1 SQPLRSSGGEKR
13 ISSGFVVRM
22 IILIFPHYTIR
33 RDNGKVFLL
42 TFRTQKIKANNHG
55 ENKNIL

>member
-1 SQPLRSSGGEKR
+1 
-13 ISSGFVVRM
+13 M

-33 RDNGKVFLL
+33 CDNGKVFLL

>member
-1 SQPLRSSGGEKR
+1 
-13 ISSGFVVRM
+13 M
-22 IILIFPHYTIR
+22 R

-55 ENKNIL
+55 ENKNFL

>member
-1 SQPLRSSGGEKR
+1 
-13 ISSGFVVRM
+13 M

-42 TFRTQKIKANNHG
+42 TFRTQIKANNHG

>member
-1 SQPLRSSGGEKR
+1 MFLNVIVIVSPLKPTSHGSSGGEKR

-33 RDNGKVFLL
+33 RDNGKVFAY
-42 TFRTQKIKANNHG
+42 F
-55 ENKNIL
+55 

>member
-1 SQPLRSSGGEKR
+1 
-13 ISSGFVVRM
+13 M

-42 TFRTQKIKANNHG
+42 TFRTQK
-55 ENKNIL
+55 

>member
-1 SQPLRSSGGEKR
+1 M
-13 ISSGFVVRM
+13 VVSF
-22 IILIFPHYTIR
+22 FPVDTIR

>member
-1 SQPLRSSGGEKR
+1 
-13 ISSGFVVRM
+13 M
-22 IILIFPHYTIR
+22 IILIFPHYTIH

-55 ENKNIL
+55 KIRIFCESGEGK

>member
-1 SQPLRSSGGEKR
+1 
-13 ISSGFVVRM
+13 
-22 IILIFPHYTIR
+22 
-33 RDNGKVFLL
+33 DNGKVFLL

>member
-1 SQPLRSSGGEKR
+1 
-13 ISSGFVVRM
+13 M

-42 TFRTQKIKANNHG
+42 TFRT
-55 ENKNIL
+55 

>member
-1 SQPLRSSGGEKR
+1 
-13 ISSGFVVRM
+13 
-22 IILIFPHYTIR
+22 
-33 RDNGKVFLL
+33 FLL

>member
-1 SQPLRSSGGEKR
+1 
-13 ISSGFVVRM
+13 M

-33 RDNGKVFLL
+33 RDNGKVFCLL
-42 TFRTQKIKANNHG
+42 LERKKIKANNHG

>member
-1 SQPLRSSGGEKR
+1 
-13 ISSGFVVRM
+13 M

-42 TFRTQKIKANNHG
+42 TFRTQKI
-55 ENKNIL
+55 

>member
-1 SQPLRSSGGEKR
+1 
-13 ISSGFVVRM
+13 
-22 IILIFPHYTIR
+22 
-33 RDNGKVFLL
+33 L

>member
-1 SQPLRSSGGEKR
+1 
-13 ISSGFVVRM
+13 
-22 IILIFPHYTIR
+22 
-33 RDNGKVFLL
+33 KVFLL